1 MKTYL
6 TYAIVALLL
15 ISLPCCKKDSAKPS
29 QEQRVTTLL
38 IKGTGKWTPSLA
50 GGVTVEGLDVTE
62 DLFKDFSIT
71 FTADKFFTTGT
82 TPVFLR
88 EDTWRFKDDTA
99 TIILRGQD
107 DKEITV
113 ETVSENELQ
122 LSLEWDQTTYE
133 EGGRTRSIP
142 GTVVFTM
149 TK

>member
-1 MKTYL
+1 MKTCL

-15 ISLPCCKKDSAKPS
+15 ITLPCCKKDDAKPT

-38 IKGTGKWTPSLA
+38 IKGTGKWTPSA
-50 GGVTVEGLDVTE
+50 TGGVTVEGIDVTE
-62 DLFKDFSIT
+62 DLFKDFTIT
-71 FTADKFFTTGT
+71 FTADKFQTTGT

-88 EDTWRFKDDTA
+88 EDTWRFKDNTA
-99 TIILRGQD
+99 TVILRGQD
-107 DKEITV
+107 DKEILV
-113 ETVSENELQ
+113 EAITENELQ

-149 TK
+149 SK

>member
-1 MKTYL
+1 MKTCL
-6 TYAIVALLL
+6 TCAIVAILFLLP
-15 ISLPCCKKDSAKPS
+15 SCKKDDAKPS

-38 IKGTGKWTPSLA
+38 TKGTGKWTPSA
-50 GGVTVEGLDVTE
+50 SAGVTVEGLDVTE
-62 DLFKDFSIT
+62 DLFKDFTIT
-71 FTADKFFTTGT
+71 FTSDKFFTTGT

-113 ETVSENELQ
+113 TAVSENELQ

-142 GTVVFTM
+142 G
-149 TK
+149 